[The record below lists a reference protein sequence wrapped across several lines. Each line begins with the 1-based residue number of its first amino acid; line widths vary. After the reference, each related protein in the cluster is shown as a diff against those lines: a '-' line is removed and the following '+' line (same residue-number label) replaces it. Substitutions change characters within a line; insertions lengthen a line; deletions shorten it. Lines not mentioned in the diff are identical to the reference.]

1 MLALEPDVVVIATG
15 GAPNVEFLDS
25 GGEFAVTSWD
35 LLSGAARPSGE
46 VIVYDDNG
54 AHPGLTAAEF
64 VAESGA
70 KLEIVTPER
79 MLAPDVGGTS
89 YPPYFRA
96 FSRADAKV
104 SLNLRLESI
113 ARRGNRVV
121 GVFYDEY
128 GRRRVEKEADMI
140 VVEHGAVPVDD
151 LYFELKAGSVNRG
164 EVDYDAL
171 IAGRPQTVVSNPD
184 GALSPVPDRRRG
196 GEPQH
201 SRRGLRRDPADEG
214 HLMAANLITD
224 VDGVRV
230 GSADDARLA
239 SGVTVV
245 LFDEPAVASIAI
257 NGGAPALRDT
267 ALLEPEMTVER
278 VDGFVLSGGSAFGLD
293 AAGGA
298 MAYLAEIGRGFE
310 HRGARVPIVPGASLF
325 DLLNGGDKAWG
336 RKPPYWDLG
345 LKAASTAAVLFALGT
360 AGAGYGATTYN
371 LKGGLGSASA
381 VTSSGFRVGAL
392 VVVNSVGRATRGESL
407 HFWAAPYERDAE
419 FGGLGFGP
427 KEIDDHL
434 TLRLKSDTPS
444 STDLAVVVTDAAL
457 TTTQLKRVAIMAQD
471 GYALALRPAHAPM
484 DNDVVFAAATARA
497 SVAPDLRDLTEIG
510 MLAAECVARAVA
522 RGVYEASPLA
532 IPDGKP
538 TWRQRRAMNSTIK

>member
-1 MLALEPDVVVIATG
+1 
-15 GAPNVEFLDS
+15 
-25 GGEFAVTSWD
+25 
-35 LLSGAARPSGE
+35 
-46 VIVYDDNG
+46 
-54 AHPGLTAAEF
+54 
-64 VAESGA
+64 
-70 KLEIVTPER
+70 
-79 MLAPDVGGTS
+79 
-89 YPPYFRA
+89 
-96 FSRADAKV
+96 
-104 SLNLRLESI
+104 
-113 ARRGNRVV
+113 
-121 GVFYDEY
+121 
-128 GRRRVEKEADMI
+128 
-140 VVEHGAVPVDD
+140 
-151 LYFELKAGSVNRG
+151 
-164 EVDYDAL
+164 
-171 IAGRPQTVVSNPD
+171 
-184 GALSPVPDRRRG
+184 
-196 GEPQH
+196 
-201 SRRGLRRDPADEG
+201 
-214 HLMAANLITD
+214 MAANLITD

-230 GSADDARLA
+230 GSADDAQLA

-267 ALLEPEMTVER
+267 ALLEPEMTIER

-345 LKAASTAAVLFALGT
+345 FKAASATCVSFALGT
-360 AGAGYGATTYN
+360 VGAGYGATTYD

-407 HFWAAPYERDAE
+407 HFWAAPYERGAE
-419 FGGLGFGP
+419 FGGCGFGP

-434 TLRLKSDTPS
+434 MLRLKSDTPS

-457 TTTQLKRVAIMAQD
+457 TTTQVKRVAIMAQD
-471 GYALALRPAHAPM
+471 GCALALRPAHAPM
-484 DNDVVFAAATARA
+484 DNDVVFAAATARS
-497 SVAPDLRDLTEIG
+497 SVAPDLRDLTELG

-522 RGVYEASPLA
+522 RGVYEATPLA
-532 IPDGKP
+532 IPNGKP
-538 TWRQRRAMNSTIK
+538 TWKQRRAMRSAIK

>member
-1 MLALEPDVVVIATG
+1 
-15 GAPNVEFLDS
+15 
-25 GGEFAVTSWD
+25 
-35 LLSGAARPSGE
+35 
-46 VIVYDDNG
+46 
-54 AHPGLTAAEF
+54 
-64 VAESGA
+64 
-70 KLEIVTPER
+70 
-79 MLAPDVGGTS
+79 
-89 YPPYFRA
+89 
-96 FSRADAKV
+96 
-104 SLNLRLESI
+104 
-113 ARRGNRVV
+113 
-121 GVFYDEY
+121 
-128 GRRRVEKEADMI
+128 
-140 VVEHGAVPVDD
+140 
-151 LYFELKAGSVNRG
+151 
-164 EVDYDAL
+164 
-171 IAGRPQTVVSNPD
+171 
-184 GALSPVPDRRRG
+184 
-196 GEPQH
+196 
-201 SRRGLRRDPADEG
+201 
-214 HLMAANLITD
+214 MAANLITD
-224 VDGVRV
+224 IDGVRV

-278 VDGFVLSGGSAFGLD
+278 VDAFVLSGGSAFGLD
-293 AAGGA
+293 SAGGA

-345 LKAASTAAVLFALGT
+345 FKAASIAAVSFGLGA

-392 VVVNSVGRATRGESL
+392 VAVNSVGRATRGESL
-407 HFWAAPYERDAE
+407 HFWAAPYERAAE

-434 TLRLKSDTPS
+434 ALRLKSDTPS

-457 TTTQLKRVAIMAQD
+457 TPAQLKRVAIMAQD

-497 SVAPDLRDLTEIG
+497 SVVPDLRDLTEIG

-538 TWRQRRAMNSTIK
+538 TWGQRQAMYSTIK

>member
-1 MLALEPDVVVIATG
+1 
-15 GAPNVEFLDS
+15 
-25 GGEFAVTSWD
+25 
-35 LLSGAARPSGE
+35 
-46 VIVYDDNG
+46 
-54 AHPGLTAAEF
+54 
-64 VAESGA
+64 
-70 KLEIVTPER
+70 
-79 MLAPDVGGTS
+79 
-89 YPPYFRA
+89 
-96 FSRADAKV
+96 
-104 SLNLRLESI
+104 
-113 ARRGNRVV
+113 
-121 GVFYDEY
+121 
-128 GRRRVEKEADMI
+128 
-140 VVEHGAVPVDD
+140 
-151 LYFELKAGSVNRG
+151 
-164 EVDYDAL
+164 
-171 IAGRPQTVVSNPD
+171 
-184 GALSPVPDRRRG
+184 
-196 GEPQH
+196 
-201 SRRGLRRDPADEG
+201 
-214 HLMAANLITD
+214 MAANLITD
-224 VDGVRV
+224 VGGVRV

-239 SGVTVV
+239 SGVTMI

-267 ALLEPEMTVER
+267 ALLEPEMTIER

-298 MAYLAEIGRGFE
+298 MAYLAEIGRGYE

-325 DLLNGGDKAWG
+325 DLLNGGDKDWG

-392 VVVNSVGRATRGESL
+392 VVVNSVGRATRGQSL
-407 HFWAAPYERDAE
+407 HFWAAPYERGAE

-457 TTTQLKRVAIMAQD
+457 TTTQVKRVAIMAQD

-484 DNDVVFAAATARA
+484 DNDVVFAAATAKA
-497 SVAPDLRDLTEIG
+497 SVTADLRDLTEIG

-532 IPDGKP
+532 TPDGKP
-538 TWRQRRAMNSTIK
+538 TWRQRHAMNSTIK

>member
-1 MLALEPDVVVIATG
+1 M
-15 GAPNVEFLDS
+15 S
-25 GGEFAVTSWD
+25 
-35 LLSGAARPSGE
+35 
-46 VIVYDDNG
+46 
-54 AHPGLTAAEF
+54 
-64 VAESGA
+64 
-70 KLEIVTPER
+70 
-79 MLAPDVGGTS
+79 
-89 YPPYFRA
+89 
-96 FSRADAKV
+96 
-104 SLNLRLESI
+104 
-113 ARRGNRVV
+113 
-121 GVFYDEY
+121 
-128 GRRRVEKEADMI
+128 
-140 VVEHGAVPVDD
+140 
-151 LYFELKAGSVNRG
+151 
-164 EVDYDAL
+164 
-171 IAGRPQTVVSNPD
+171 
-184 GALSPVPDRRRG
+184 
-196 GEPQH
+196 
-201 SRRGLRRDPADEG
+201 
-214 HLMAANLITD
+214 ANLITD

-267 ALLEPEMTVER
+267 ALLEPEMTIER

-293 AAGGA
+293 AAGGV
-298 MAYLAEIGRGFE
+298 MTYLVEIGRGYE

-325 DLLNGGDKAWG
+325 DLLNGGDKDWG

-345 LKAASTAAVLFALGT
+345 LKAASAAAVIFALGT

-371 LKGGLGSASA
+371 LKGGLGSTSA
-381 VTSSGFRVGAL
+381 VTSGGFRVGAL

-407 HFWAAPYERDAE
+407 HFWAAPYERGAE
-419 FGGLGFGP
+419 FGGLGFGA

-484 DNDVVFAAATARA
+484 DNDVVFAAATAKA
-497 SVAPDLRDLTEIG
+497 SVVADLRDLTEIG

-532 IPDGKP
+532 IADEKP

>member
-1 MLALEPDVVVIATG
+1 
-15 GAPNVEFLDS
+15 
-25 GGEFAVTSWD
+25 
-35 LLSGAARPSGE
+35 
-46 VIVYDDNG
+46 
-54 AHPGLTAAEF
+54 
-64 VAESGA
+64 
-70 KLEIVTPER
+70 
-79 MLAPDVGGTS
+79 
-89 YPPYFRA
+89 
-96 FSRADAKV
+96 
-104 SLNLRLESI
+104 
-113 ARRGNRVV
+113 
-121 GVFYDEY
+121 
-128 GRRRVEKEADMI
+128 
-140 VVEHGAVPVDD
+140 
-151 LYFELKAGSVNRG
+151 
-164 EVDYDAL
+164 
-171 IAGRPQTVVSNPD
+171 
-184 GALSPVPDRRRG
+184 
-196 GEPQH
+196 
-201 SRRGLRRDPADEG
+201 
-214 HLMAANLITD
+214 MAANLITD

-239 SGVTVV
+239 SGVTMI

-298 MAYLAEIGRGFE
+298 MAYLAEIGRGYE

-325 DLLNGGDKAWG
+325 DLLNGGDKDWG

-345 LKAASTAAVLFALGT
+345 LKAASTAAQLFALGT

-407 HFWAAPYERDAE
+407 HFWAAPYERGAE

-471 GYALALRPAHAPM
+471 G
-484 DNDVVFAAATARA
+484 VFAAATARA
-497 SVAPDLRDLTEIG
+497 RVPADLRDLTEIG

-532 IPDGKP
+532 TPDGKP
-538 TWRQRRAMNSTIK
+538 TWRQRHAMNSTIK